1 MDFLNFLF
9 PMKCGICNK
18 ILKEAICNNC
28 LNKLYKIEKVKI
40 VNVKNCYYNKH
51 LYIFEYKG
59 IIRTKIIQYKFRDK
73 AYLYNFFAHIMLK
86 NKKIYRF
93 IKSYDIIIPVSI
105 SKQRF
110 KERGYNQTLLI
121 AKELASNIENLE
133 LKNDVLFKIKNT
145 APQSTLNKAERKS
158 NLKGA
163 YAVKNETV
171 IKNKKVLILDDVYTT
186 GSTAKECSK
195 LLKST
200 GVKHIGVITIA
211 KD

>member
-9 PMKCGICNK
+9 PVKCGICNK
-18 ILKEAICNNC
+18 ISKEAICNNC
-28 LNKLYKIEKVKI
+28 LNNLYKVEKVKI
-40 VNVKNCYYNKH
+40 ISVKNNYYNKH
-51 LYIFEYKG
+51 LYIFDYKG
-59 IIRTKIIQYKFRDK
+59 SIRTKIIQYKFRDK
-73 AYLYNFFAHIMLK
+73 AYLYKFFVHIMLK

-133 LKNDVLFKIKNT
+133 LKNDALFKIKNT
-145 APQSTLNKAERKS
+145 APQSTLNKVERKN
-158 NLKGA
+158 NLKDTYVVINDTA
-163 YAVKNETV
+163 
-171 IKNKKVLILDDVYTT
+171 IKNKKILILDDVYTT
-186 GSTAKECSK
+186 GSTAGECSK
-195 LLKST
+195 ILKKA
-200 GVKHIGVITIA
+200 GAEQIGVITIA

>member
-1 MDFLNFLF
+1 
-9 PMKCGICNK
+9 
-18 ILKEAICNNC
+18 
-28 LNKLYKIEKVKI
+28 
-40 VNVKNCYYNKH
+40 
-51 LYIFEYKG
+51 
-59 IIRTKIIQYKFRDK
+59 
-73 AYLYNFFAHIMLK
+73 MLK

-121 AKELASNIENLE
+121 AKELASNIEKLE

-195 LLKST
+195 LLKSA